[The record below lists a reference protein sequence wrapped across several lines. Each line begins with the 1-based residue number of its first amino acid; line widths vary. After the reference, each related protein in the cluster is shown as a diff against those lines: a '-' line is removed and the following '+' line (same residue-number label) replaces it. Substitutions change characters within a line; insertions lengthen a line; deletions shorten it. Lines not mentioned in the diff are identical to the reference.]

1 MQIRAVHIEI
11 TNSLEKSEFLKAFYR
26 FKARR
31 GCPTI
36 IRSDNAKTFKAAS
49 MSLALKFGVQ
59 WKFNTELAPWTGGIW
74 ERVIRT
80 IKTSLRIVI
89 SNYRKSNI
97 DFSTCLCQ
105 IEEVINRRPITYC
118 NGNDNDVLPLTPW
131 NFLIISHSDRSINSI
146 HNNSSLVQS
155 FLENNAVVRSFWKR
169 WKQEY
174 LPSLIV
180 NKSKAD
186 LKHSKIGDVV
196 LLSEASKREYW
207 SLAKII
213 RIQSGRDKLI
223 YYIQPFIMHFL

>member
-1 MQIRAVHIEI
+1 
-11 TNSLEKSEFLKAFYR
+11 
-26 FKARR
+26 
-31 GCPTI
+31 
-36 IRSDNAKTFKAAS
+36 

-80 IKTSLRIVI
+80 IKTTLHIVI

-97 DFSTCLCQ
+97 DISTFLCQ

-118 NGNDNDVLPLTPW
+118 NGNDNDVLPLKPW
-131 NFLIISHSDRSINSI
+131 NSI
-146 HNNSSLVQS
+146 HNNSSLFQS
-155 FLENNAVVRSFWKR
+155 FIENNAVTRSFWRR

-186 LKHSKIGDVV
+186 VKHLKIGDDV
-196 LLSEASKREYW
+196 LLREGSKREYW
-207 SLAKII
+207 PLAKII
-213 RIQSGRDKLI
+213 ELKSGRDKLI
-223 YYIQPFIMHFL
+223 RTVKLKCRNKVITPPTKLIYPLEFSD